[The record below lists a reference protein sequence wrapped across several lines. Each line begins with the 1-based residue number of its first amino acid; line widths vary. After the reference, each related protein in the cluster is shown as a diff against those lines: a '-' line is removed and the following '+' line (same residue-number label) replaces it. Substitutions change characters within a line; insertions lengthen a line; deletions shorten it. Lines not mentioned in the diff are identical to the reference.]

1 MEKFDY
7 ELVKCD
13 VSYIESL
20 ISSRSAE
27 GWELV
32 SVVAVTI
39 NDRELYFKKIKN
51 GYIYGTN
58 CDNNT
63 TTTLCDIGA

>member
-20 ISSRSAE
+20 INNRAAA
-27 GWELV
+27 GWELI
-32 SVVAVTI
+32 SVVAITV
-39 NDRELYFKKIKN
+39 NDRELYFKRSKN
-51 GYIYGTN
+51 TYIYGTI
-58 CDNNT
+58 DENNT
-63 TTTLCDIGA
+63 TCTLPDIGS